1 MILAVERALAS
12 VTARQIL
19 ARRRALA
26 LAGFGLFPVLIAALF
41 RRGGAAA
48 LTNVIELETMIIIP
62 VILPII
68 ALVIATGVFGA
79 EIDDGTALYVLSK
92 PVARWRIV
100 LTRVLVAAAVTALL
114 TAPAALLVVP
124 VAGAAKRWS
133 VGLAFAAAVT
143 VGALLY
149 SAVFVALSLVTR
161 RALVAGLVYVVVW
174 EGIIATQAP
183 GARYL
188 SIIQFILTLAD
199 RLAGLPA
206 NVFNA
211 NITPTAAAVMSVV
224 FGVGAVLYAIHR
236 LRAFEVGEAG

>member
-26 LAGFGLFPVLIAALF
+26 LAAFGLLPVAIAAIL
-41 RRGGAAA
+41 RRTGDKA
-48 LTNVIELETMIIIP
+48 LTNALELETMIILP
-62 VILPII
+62 VILPIV
-68 ALVIATGVFGA
+68 ALVIGTGVFGA

-133 VGLAFAAAVT
+133 VGVAFAAAVA

-174 EGIIATQAP
+174 EGIIAAQAP

-188 SIIQFILTLAD
+188 SIIQFVLTLAN

-206 NVFNA
+206 NVVNA
-211 NITPTAAAVMSVV
+211 SVTPTAAAVMSVIFV
-224 FGVGAVLYAIHR
+224 VGAVLFAIRR

>member
-12 VTARQIL
+12 ITARQIL

-26 LAGFGLFPVLIAALF
+26 LAAFGLLPVALAAIIRRTGDAALNN
-41 RRGGAAA
+41 A
-48 LTNVIELETMIIIP
+48 LELETMIILP

-68 ALVIATGVFGA
+68 ALVIGTGVFGA

-114 TAPAALLVVP
+114 TAPAALLVLP
-124 VAGAAKRWS
+124 VAGASGRAG
-133 VGLAFAAAVT
+133 VGMAFAAAVA

-149 SAVFVALSLVTR
+149 SAVFVALSLMTR

-174 EGIIATQAP
+174 EGIIADQAP

-188 SIIQFILTLAD
+188 SVLQFVLTLAD
-199 RLAGLPA
+199 SLANLPPKLFDA
-206 NVFNA
+206 R
-211 NITPTAAAVMSVV
+211 ITPTAAAVMATI
-224 FGVGAVLYAIHR
+224 FGVGAVLYSIRR
-236 LRAFEVGEAG
+236 LSRFEVGEAA

>member
-1 MILAVERALAS
+1 MILAVERALAA

-19 ARRRALA
+19 ARRRALGLAVFGLLPVA
-26 LAGFGLFPVLIAALF
+26 LAAII
-41 RRGGAAA
+41 RRTGEAA
-48 LTNVIELETMIIIP
+48 LTTALELNTMIILP
-62 VILPII
+62 VILPIV
-68 ALVIATGVFGA
+68 ALVIGTGVFGA

-114 TAPAALLVVP
+114 TAPAALLVFP
-124 VAGAAKRWS
+124 VAGAAGRTS
-133 VGLAFAAAVT
+133 VGMAFAASVA

-149 SAVFVALSLVTR
+149 SAVFVALSLMTR

-188 SIIQFILTLAD
+188 SVIQFVLTLAD

-211 NITPTAAAVMSVV
+211 SITPTAAAVMSAII
-224 FGVGAVLYAIHR
+224 GVGAVLYAIRR

>member
-19 ARRRALA
+19 ARRRALV
-26 LAGFGLFPVLIAALF
+26 LAAFGLSPVLIAALF
-41 RRGGAAA
+41 RRGGDAA
-48 LTNVIELETMIIIP
+48 LTNVIELETMIILP

-100 LTRVLVAAAVTALL
+100 LTRVLVAAAVTTLL

-124 VAGAAKRWS
+124 VAGVIEPRTI
-133 VGLAFAAAVT
+133 GMAFAVAVA

-188 SIIQFILTLAD
+188 SIIQFILTLAQ
-199 RLAGLPA
+199 LIAGLPDH
-206 NVFNA
+206 VFDA
-211 NITPTAAAVMSVV
+211 NITPGAAAVMSVV
-224 FGVGAVLYAIHR
+224 FAVGAVLFAIRR

>member
-26 LAGFGLFPVLIAALF
+26 LAAFGLFPVLIAALF
-41 RRGGAAA
+41 RRDGAAA

-62 VILPII
+62 VILPIV

-79 EIDDGTALYVLSK
+79 EIEDGTALYVLSK

-124 VAGAAKRWS
+124 VSGARERI
-133 VGLAFAAAVT
+133 GMAFAAAVA

-199 RLAGLPA
+199 SLADLPE

-211 NITPTAAAVMSVV
+211 NITPTAAAVMSAV
-224 FGVGAVLYAIHR
+224 FTVGAVLYAIRR